1 MHIIGIH
8 KVLWGFFHGVKSP
21 GYRDLNKRQIPTH
34 PGLNSCQMTRSCP
47 GGGGGGMGTLG
58 FDLYITTKN
67 SQQQHLPHI
76 GKSSA
81 RKGKK
86 EKQSLAKKL
95 LHVVW
100 KNMKKLFR

>member
-1 MHIIGIH
+1 MVSNPRGTGT
-8 KVLWGFFHGVKSP
+8 WTNVKFP
-21 GYRDLNKRQIPTH
+21 PTRDLIRVK
-34 PGLNSCQMTRSCP
+34 CP
-47 GGGGGGMGTLG
+47 GVAQGKGGMGTLG